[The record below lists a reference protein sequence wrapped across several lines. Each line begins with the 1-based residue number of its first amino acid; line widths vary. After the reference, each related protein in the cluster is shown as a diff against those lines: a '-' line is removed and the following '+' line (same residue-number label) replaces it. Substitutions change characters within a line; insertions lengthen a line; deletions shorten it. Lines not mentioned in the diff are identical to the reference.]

1 MGLSNQSVPKGHQT
15 PLKSEEAIRSAVKN
29 LVEEVHV
36 VDVHT
41 HLFPPNHGKLMLW
54 GIDELLT
61 YHYLVAEYF
70 ITAPAT
76 ITPEKFFA
84 LEKQAQ
90 ADLVWDSLFIQRSP
104 ISEACRGVIT
114 TLTELGL
121 GELVERRDLD
131 GVRKWFAKQTPEGY
145 VDKVFELA
153 KIKYVL
159 TTNIPFEKKETV
171 HWYPKTK
178 EFDTNRFHTGLRV
191 DQLLT
196 GNWESIK
203 EALDE
208 MGIEHT
214 IEGVKKLLEKWITII
229 KPKYFMAAVPPTLE
243 FPSDEEMSTYAP
255 STINSAT
262 LLRRVLLPL
271 AEQHHLPIAFK
282 FDSVRP
288 INPALREG
296 GDGVVTTKVSTLQKL
311 CLNYPK
317 VKFLATF
324 LARVNQHELCV
335 LANKFGNLHI
345 YGCWWYC
352 NNPSIVEE
360 ITRIRVE
367 LLGTAFT
374 SQHSDARVLDQLI
387 YKWKHSKAVIGG
399 VLQDM
404 YVKLFHAGWSLT
416 REEIQRDV
424 ERLFGGAYEEF
435 MEK

>member
-15 PLKSEEAIRSAVKN
+15 PLKSEEAIRSAVKS

-36 VDVHT
+36 IDVHT

-90 ADLVWDSLFIQRSP
+90 ADLVWDSLFVQRSP
-104 ISEACRGVIT
+104 ISEACRGVVT
-114 TLTELGL
+114 TLSELGL
-121 GELVERRDLD
+121 GELVERRDLNE
-131 GVRKWFAKQTPEGY
+131 VRKWFAKQTPEGY

-171 HWYPKTK
+171 HWYPKAK
-178 EFDTNRFHTGLRV
+178 EFDTHRFQTGLRV

-214 IEGVKKLLEKWITII
+214 IEGVKQLLEKWITIM
-229 KPKYFMAAVPPTLE
+229 KPKYFMASVPPTLE

-282 FDSVRP
+282 FGSVRP

-296 GDGVVTTKVSTLQKL
+296 GDGVTTANVSTLQKL

-416 REEIQRDV
+416 RKEIQRDV

-435 MEK
+435 MQK